1 MPRMIQA
8 LLKTAVLLF
17 ACFCVTAAEFP
28 VGSKLQDIRVT
39 ESGSVVKLAPGNAPA
54 TVVLFLSTR
63 CPISNG
69 YIDRL
74 NAIYRDYHEK
84 QVQFVF
90 VNANNNESAAD
101 IEAHARAN
109 QLAFKVYKDVNNVLA
124 DQLNATVTPEAFV
137 FDKQGTLQYHGYV
150 DDATNAA
157 RVRVN
162 GLRNAM
168 DAVLAGQPVQ
178 VKESKAF
185 GCTIKKVRK
194 VS

>member
-1 MPRMIQA
+1 MKRAAVQFS
-8 LLKTAVLLF
+8 LLLVLAGCCL
-17 ACFCVTAAEFP
+17 AAEFP
-28 VGSKLQDIRVT
+28 VGSKLQQIRVT
-39 ESGSVVKLAPGNAPA
+39 ENGSLVSLAPSSAPA

-74 NAIYRDYHEK
+74 NAIYRDYREK

-109 QLAFKVYKDVNNVLA
+109 HLTFKVYKDVSNVLA

-162 GLRNAM
+162 GLRNAL
-168 DAVLAGQPVQ
+168 DAVLAGQPAP
-178 VKESKAF
+178 VKDTKAF
-185 GCTIKKVRK
+185 GCTIKKVK
-194 VS
+194 KAS